1 LANSRKRELG
11 VSVPDSMNNPIRT
24 FFAVDPSAEVHRR
37 LVEMK
42 ALLADSDAAVRWVRD
57 DGLHMTV
64 KFLGPIS
71 PETLGRLREALRPCG
86 PAFRPFSLR
95 MRGLGVFPNPR
106 QPRIVW
112 AGVDSDELPRLARL
126 VEEAAA
132 RFGFEPERRAFRPHI
147 TVGRVKGT
155 RGWPRLQEMLQA
167 HGNDDFGECEVTELI
182 AYSSH
187 LRPSGAVYT
196 KLWTIPFEKPT

>member
-1 LANSRKRELG
+1 
-11 VSVPDSMNNPIRT
+11 MNDPIRT
-24 FFAVDPSAEVHRR
+24 FFAVDPSAEIHLR

-42 ALLADSDAAVRWVRD
+42 TLLADSGAAVRWVRD
-57 DGLHMTV
+57 DGLHVTV
-64 KFLGPIS
+64 KFLGPVTS
-71 PETLGRLREALRPCG
+71 HTLDGLHESLRPCG
-86 PAFRPFSLR
+86 WALRPFSLR
-95 MRGLGVFPNPR
+95 LRGLGVFPNPR

-132 RFGFEPERRAFRPHI
+132 RLGFEPERRAFRPHI
-147 TVGRVKGT
+147 TLGRVKGT

-167 HGNDDFGECEVTELI
+167 HGDDDFGECEATELI
-182 AYSSH
+182 AYSSD

-196 KLWTIPFEKPT
+196 KLWTIPFEKQT

>member
-1 LANSRKRELG
+1 
-11 VSVPDSMNNPIRT
+11 MNDRIRT

-42 ALLADSDAAVRWVRD
+42 TLLADCGAAVRWVRD
-57 DGLHMTV
+57 DGLHVTV
-64 KFLGPIS
+64 KFLGPVT
-71 PETLGRLREALRPCG
+71 PDTLDRLRQALRQCG

-95 MRGLGVFPNPR
+95 IRGLGVFPNPR

-112 AGVDSDELPRLARL
+112 AGIDSEEFTCLARL

-147 TVGRVKGT
+147 TLGRVRGT
-155 RGWPRLQEMLQA
+155 RGWPRLHGLLEA
-167 HGNDDFGECEVTELI
+167 HGEHDFGVCEVADLV
-182 AYSSH
+182 AYSSD

-196 KLWTIPFEKPT
+196 KQWTIPFYNPT